1 MYVYMAYNW
10 ADIGYYCNNYICK
23 FFNFATFELITII
36 TYAYRYTFIAI
47 RINKSTE

>member
-23 FFNFATFELITII
+23 FFNFCHICTNYNYNL
-36 TYAYRYTFIAI
+36 
-47 RINKSTE
+47 RI